1 VETQELKTLIKE
13 SVREVLQE
21 ERLILCHTLMPYI
34 SDAEQKEIETEL
46 GSPLDYEDDE
56 LIDMTHWVKN
66 GGQIS

>member
-1 VETQELKTLIKE
+1 METQELKKLIKE
-13 SVREVLQE
+13 SVREVLRE
-21 ERLILCHTLMPYI
+21 ERLILCNTLMPYI
-34 SDAEQKEIETEL
+34 SETEQKEIETEL